1 MTIDDPSDQKLS
13 SSKYSPLLKLL
24 AIISLVILLIF
35 SVELWT
41 QWQYNLAN
49 LFALNALMGKRDSQM
64 LLAAER
70 LSQLEHYSC
79 HAAWLQSLLYKQLG
93 QTEKQDQYMQQAIL
107 CNPGN
112 IPLVRVIAPYRLD
125 LAEYAVNE
133 YPRQASAWFWLADR
147 QRLDTPE
154 QAVQSYWQGL
164 QINPNQIRSWQAMGN
179 ALSKLETDTALRL
192 YADFGLDQPGESE
205 ELWNF
210 EAQFIFAQII
220 GKERPE
226 EAIDLYQRLLELRPH
241 DGVLWRELGDLLVE
255 KDPYTAIDAY
265 LQSCYKK
272 DPGAHG
278 CYNAGRTAENLGDLH
293 AAIRYYRLSKW
304 SGALERAD
312 TLEAQLKD
320 SVE

>member
-1 MTIDDPSDQKLS
+1 MTINDPPEQKLS
-13 SSKYSPLLKLL
+13 SPKYSPLLKLL
-24 AIISLVILLIF
+24 AIISFGILLIF

-49 LFALNALMGKRDSQM
+49 LFTLNALEGKRDSQM
-64 LLAAER
+64 LLAADR
-70 LSQLEHYSC
+70 LSQLEYYSC
-79 HAAWLQSLLYKQLG
+79 HAAWLQNLLYKQLG
-93 QTEKQDQYMQQAIL
+93 QIEKQDHYMQQAIL
-107 CNPGN
+107 CNPSY
-112 IPLVRVIAPYRLD
+112 IPLVRVIVPNRLD

-133 YPRQASAWFWLADR
+133 YPRQASAWFWLADL
-147 QRLDTPE
+147 QINDTPE

-164 QINPNQIRSWQAMGN
+164 QIKPNQIRSWQAMGN
-179 ALSKLETDTALRL
+179 ALSKLEIDTALQL
-192 YADFGLDQPGESE
+192 YADFGLDQPGESK

-220 GKERPE
+220 GEERPL
-226 EAIDLYQRLLELRPH
+226 EAIDLYHRLLELRPY

-255 KDPYTAIDAY
+255 KDPYAAIEAY
-265 LQSCYKK
+265 LQSCYNK

-278 CYNAGRTAENLGDLH
+278 CYNAGRTAENLGDLD

-312 TLEAQLKD
+312 ALEAQLKD
-320 SVE
+320 SFE